1 MIKDERLDICKKI
14 QKEVSNNIIQNNLIK
29 NNDKIVVAVSGGPDS
44 MCLLTVLN
52 DLKSLFKKKYNINYE
67 LVVAHVNHSIRPES
81 ENEKIYVENVCEKLN
96 FKKISFRLS
105 DSTMPIYNAIME
117 KIGWKHTDK
126 TELFMSIDRNPKE
139 RKDLRLQSA
148 QGKIMM
154 PEESLIWV
162 PATIIHKLEGKVAEE
177 TLKKATNTKKNS
189 KYRYNKIYPI
199 ASLAFMC
206 AIIMAIVLPNKSMA
220 PINEVTDEQTK
231 ISQEL
236 PKVEN
241 FKNLYAMLKARDTKR
256 YYIDDMLSVDSITNA
271 NSKNETATNEVANDY
286 SKTNTQVQGVDE
298 ADIVKTDGTYIYYLT
313 NEKLT
318 IINTENASQMKE
330 MSTIKFDET
339 FTPEEIFL
347 NNDKIIVIGKRY
359 EYDKTERKIGIDED
373 FLYPNYMDKTYTSA
387 KLYNVKDKTNP
398 TLERTV
404 EVEGDYLTARMI
416 GSNVYIASNKYMYY
430 AYICNTYKSTELNED
445 DFKPHYLDTATS
457 NETKSINFDCIY
469 YIPEFE
475 DTNYLNIVAFN
486 ITNNQEANVESYLG
500 AGEEIYASKE
510 NLYVTKTKY
519 DYERKNKT
527 SITTEI
533 YKFNL
538 NNANCTFAKAG
549 DVPGSVLNQ
558 FSMDECNGY
567 FRIATTDSTS
577 WNSESNTNNLYVL
590 NENLETIGKIEGL
603 AKGERIYSVRFMG
616 NRAYM
621 VTFVETDPLFVID
634 LSNPTTP
641 TVLGELK
648 IPGYSK
654 YLHPYDETHLI
665 GIGEDTEVVNYG
677 YGDRVVTNG
686 MKMAMFDVTD
696 PNNPQELYN
705 VKIGEKGTYSELLY
719 NHKALLFSKEKNIIA
734 FPISITDNDYKVTF
748 QGAIVYG
755 VSLEKGFELK
765 TKISNSATDYDR
777 YYSRNRVE
785 RIIYIK
791 DTLFTLSNGL
801 IKAVDLNTFE
811 TKGSIEL
818 N

>member
-1 MIKDERLDICKKI
+1 MSKKDYI
-14 QKEVSNNIIQNNLIK
+14 N
-29 NNDKIVVAVSGGPDS
+29 AVNEINVNE
-44 MCLLTVLN
+44 T
-52 DLKSLFKKKYNINYE
+52 LK
-67 LVVAHVNHSIRPES
+67 
-81 ENEKIYVENVCEKLN
+81 
-96 FKKISFRLS
+96 
-105 DSTMPIYNAIME
+105 
-117 KIGWKHTDK
+117 
-126 TELFMSIDRNPKE
+126 
-139 RKDLRLQSA
+139 Q
-148 QGKIMM
+148 
-154 PEESLIWV
+154 
-162 PATIIHKLEGKVAEE
+162 E

-500 AGEEIYASKE
+500 AGEEIYASK
-510 NLYVTKTKY
+510 YVPERRRKSTK
-519 DYERKNKT
+519 N
-527 SITTEI
+527 SIFWI
-533 YKFNL
+533 Y
-538 NNANCTFAKAG
+538 
-549 DVPGSVLNQ
+549 GS
-558 FSMDECNGY
+558 
-567 FRIATTDSTS
+567 
-577 WNSESNTNNLYVL
+577 
-590 NENLETIGKIEGL
+590 
-603 AKGERIYSVRFMG
+603 
-616 NRAYM
+616 
-621 VTFVETDPLFVID
+621 
-634 LSNPTTP
+634 
-641 TVLGELK
+641 LG
-648 IPGYSK
+648 
-654 YLHPYDETHLI
+654 T
-665 GIGEDTEVVNYG
+665 
-677 YGDRVVTNG
+677 
-686 MKMAMFDVTD
+686 A
-696 PNNPQELYN
+696 
-705 VKIGEKGTYSELLY
+705 
-719 NHKALLFSKEKNIIA
+719 
-734 FPISITDNDYKVTF
+734 
-748 QGAIVYG
+748 
-755 VSLEKGFELK
+755 
-765 TKISNSATDYDR
+765 
-777 YYSRNRVE
+777 
-785 RIIYIK
+785 
-791 DTLFTLSNGL
+791 
-801 IKAVDLNTFE
+801 
-811 TKGSIEL
+811 
-818 N
+818 

>member
-1 MIKDERLDICKKI
+1 MSKKDYIDAVNEIKVNE
-14 QKEVSNNIIQNNLIK
+14 E
-29 NNDKIVVAVSGGPDS
+29 
-44 MCLLTVLN
+44 
-52 DLKSLFKKKYNINYE
+52 LK
-67 LVVAHVNHSIRPES
+67 
-81 ENEKIYVENVCEKLN
+81 
-96 FKKISFRLS
+96 
-105 DSTMPIYNAIME
+105 
-117 KIGWKHTDK
+117 
-126 TELFMSIDRNPKE
+126 
-139 RKDLRLQSA
+139 Q
-148 QGKIMM
+148 
-154 PEESLIWV
+154 
-162 PATIIHKLEGKVAEE
+162 E
-177 TLKKATNTKKNS
+177 TLKKVTNTKKTP
-189 KYRYNKIYPI
+189 KYRFNKIYPI

-206 AIIMAIVLPNKSMA
+206 AIIMAIVLPNKIIA
-220 PINEVTDEQTK
+220 PINEVKYEQAK

-256 YYIDDMLSVDSITNA
+256 YYIEDMFSVDSITNE
-271 NSKNETATNEVANDY
+271 NSKNETATNEAADDY

-298 ADIVKTDGTYIYYLT
+298 ADIVKTDGTHIYYLA

-330 MSTIKFDET
+330 MSTIEFDET
-339 FTPEEIFL
+339 FTPEELFF
-347 NNDKIIVIGKRY
+347 NNDKIIVIGTRF
-359 EYDKTERKIGIDED
+359 EYDEREKRIGIDD
-373 FLYPNYMDKTYTSA
+373 DYLYPNYMDKTYTSA
-387 KLYNVKDKTNP
+387 KIYNVKDKTNP

-404 EVEGDYLTARMI
+404 EVEGSYLTARMI
-416 GSNVYIASNKYMYY
+416 DSNVYIASNKYMYY

-734 FPISITDNDYKVTF
+734 FPISITENDYKVTF

-818 N
+818 R

>member
-1 MIKDERLDICKKI
+1 MSKKDYINAVNEINVNETLKK
-14 QKEVSNNIIQNNLIK
+14 
-29 NNDKIVVAVSGGPDS
+29 
-44 MCLLTVLN
+44 
-52 DLKSLFKKKYNINYE
+52 
-67 LVVAHVNHSIRPES
+67 
-81 ENEKIYVENVCEKLN
+81 
-96 FKKISFRLS
+96 
-105 DSTMPIYNAIME
+105 
-117 KIGWKHTDK
+117 
-126 TELFMSIDRNPKE
+126 
-139 RKDLRLQSA
+139 
-148 QGKIMM
+148 
-154 PEESLIWV
+154 
-162 PATIIHKLEGKVAEE
+162 E

-206 AIIMAIVLPNKSMA
+206 AIIMAIVLPNKSIA

-339 FTPEEIFL
+339 FTPEELFL
-347 NNDKIIVIGKRY
+347 NNDKIIVIGTRY

-373 FLYPNYMDKTYTSA
+373 YLYPNYMDKTYTSA
-387 KLYNVKDKTNP
+387 KLYNVKDKINP

-734 FPISITDNDYKVTF
+734 FPISITENDYKVTF

>member
-1 MIKDERLDICKKI
+1 MSKKDYI
-14 QKEVSNNIIQNNLIK
+14 N
-29 NNDKIVVAVSGGPDS
+29 AVNEINVNE
-44 MCLLTVLN
+44 T
-52 DLKSLFKKKYNINYE
+52 LK
-67 LVVAHVNHSIRPES
+67 
-81 ENEKIYVENVCEKLN
+81 
-96 FKKISFRLS
+96 
-105 DSTMPIYNAIME
+105 
-117 KIGWKHTDK
+117 
-126 TELFMSIDRNPKE
+126 
-139 RKDLRLQSA
+139 Q
-148 QGKIMM
+148 
-154 PEESLIWV
+154 
-162 PATIIHKLEGKVAEE
+162 E

-206 AIIMAIVLPNKSMA
+206 AIIMAIVLPNKSIA

-339 FTPEEIFL
+339 FTPEELFL
-347 NNDKIIVIGKRY
+347 NDDKIIVIGTRY

-373 FLYPNYMDKTYTSA
+373 YLYPNYMDKTYTSA
-387 KLYNVKDKTNP
+387 KIYNVKDKTNP

-404 EVEGDYLTARMI
+404 EVEGSYLTARMI
-416 GSNVYIASNKYMYY
+416 DSNVYIASNKYMYY

-603 AKGERIYSVRFMG
+603 AKGERIYSVRFIG

-818 N
+818 H

>member
-1 MIKDERLDICKKI
+1 MSKKDYI
-14 QKEVSNNIIQNNLIK
+14 N
-29 NNDKIVVAVSGGPDS
+29 AVNEINVNE
-44 MCLLTVLN
+44 T
-52 DLKSLFKKKYNINYE
+52 LK
-67 LVVAHVNHSIRPES
+67 
-81 ENEKIYVENVCEKLN
+81 
-96 FKKISFRLS
+96 
-105 DSTMPIYNAIME
+105 
-117 KIGWKHTDK
+117 
-126 TELFMSIDRNPKE
+126 
-139 RKDLRLQSA
+139 Q
-148 QGKIMM
+148 
-154 PEESLIWV
+154 
-162 PATIIHKLEGKVAEE
+162 E

-206 AIIMAIVLPNKSMA
+206 AIIMAIVLPNKSIA

-339 FTPEEIFL
+339 FTPEELFL
-347 NNDKIIVIGKRY
+347 NNDKIIVIGTRY

-373 FLYPNYMDKTYTSA
+373 YLYPNYMDKTYTSA
-387 KLYNVKDKTNP
+387 KLYNVKDKINP

-430 AYICNTYKSTELNED
+430 AYICNMYKSTELNED

-686 MKMAMFDVTD
+686 MKMAMFDVAD

>member
-1 MIKDERLDICKKI
+1 MSKKDYI
-14 QKEVSNNIIQNNLIK
+14 N
-29 NNDKIVVAVSGGPDS
+29 AVNEINVNE
-44 MCLLTVLN
+44 T
-52 DLKSLFKKKYNINYE
+52 LK
-67 LVVAHVNHSIRPES
+67 
-81 ENEKIYVENVCEKLN
+81 
-96 FKKISFRLS
+96 
-105 DSTMPIYNAIME
+105 
-117 KIGWKHTDK
+117 
-126 TELFMSIDRNPKE
+126 
-139 RKDLRLQSA
+139 Q
-148 QGKIMM
+148 
-154 PEESLIWV
+154 
-162 PATIIHKLEGKVAEE
+162 E

-206 AIIMAIVLPNKSMA
+206 AIIMAIVLPNKSIA
-220 PINEVTDEQTK
+220 PINEVTAEQTK

-339 FTPEEIFL
+339 FTPEELFL
-347 NNDKIIVIGKRY
+347 NNDKLIVIGTRY

-373 FLYPNYMDKTYTSA
+373 YLYPNYMDKTYTSA
-387 KLYNVKDKTNP
+387 KLYNVKDKINP

-416 GSNVYIASNKYMYY
+416 DSNVYIASNKYMYY

-519 DYERKNKT
+519 DYEKNNKT

-621 VTFVETDPLFVID
+621 VTFVETDPLFIID

-665 GIGEDTEVVNYG
+665 GIGEDTDVVNYG

-734 FPISITDNDYKVTF
+734 FPISITENDYKVTF

-818 N
+818 H

>member
-1 MIKDERLDICKKI
+1 MSKKDYI
-14 QKEVSNNIIQNNLIK
+14 N
-29 NNDKIVVAVSGGPDS
+29 AVNEINVNE
-44 MCLLTVLN
+44 T
-52 DLKSLFKKKYNINYE
+52 LK
-67 LVVAHVNHSIRPES
+67 
-81 ENEKIYVENVCEKLN
+81 
-96 FKKISFRLS
+96 
-105 DSTMPIYNAIME
+105 
-117 KIGWKHTDK
+117 
-126 TELFMSIDRNPKE
+126 
-139 RKDLRLQSA
+139 Q
-148 QGKIMM
+148 
-154 PEESLIWV
+154 
-162 PATIIHKLEGKVAEE
+162 E

-387 KLYNVKDKTNP
+387 KLYNVKDKINP

-734 FPISITDNDYKVTF
+734 FPISITENDYKVTF

-818 N
+818 R

>member
-1 MIKDERLDICKKI
+1 MSKKDYIDAVNEIKVNE
-14 QKEVSNNIIQNNLIK
+14 E
-29 NNDKIVVAVSGGPDS
+29 
-44 MCLLTVLN
+44 
-52 DLKSLFKKKYNINYE
+52 LK
-67 LVVAHVNHSIRPES
+67 
-81 ENEKIYVENVCEKLN
+81 
-96 FKKISFRLS
+96 
-105 DSTMPIYNAIME
+105 
-117 KIGWKHTDK
+117 
-126 TELFMSIDRNPKE
+126 
-139 RKDLRLQSA
+139 Q
-148 QGKIMM
+148 
-154 PEESLIWV
+154 
-162 PATIIHKLEGKVAEE
+162 E
-177 TLKKATNTKKNS
+177 TLKKVTNTKKTP
-189 KYRYNKIYPI
+189 KYRFNKIYPI

-206 AIIMAIVLPNKSMA
+206 AIIMAIVLPNKIIA
-220 PINEVTDEQTK
+220 PINEVKYEQAK

-256 YYIDDMLSVDSITNA
+256 YYIEDMFSVDSITNE
-271 NSKNETATNEVANDY
+271 NSKNETATNEAADDY

-298 ADIVKTDGTYIYYLT
+298 ADIVKTDGTHIYYLA

-330 MSTIKFDET
+330 MSTIEFDET
-339 FTPEEIFL
+339 FTPEELFL
-347 NNDKIIVIGKRY
+347 NNDKIIVIGTRF
-359 EYDKTERKIGIDED
+359 EYDEREKRIGIDD
-373 FLYPNYMDKTYTSA
+373 DYLYPNYMDKTYTSA
-387 KLYNVKDKTNP
+387 KIYNVKDKTNP

-404 EVEGDYLTARMI
+404 EVEGSYLTARMI
-416 GSNVYIASNKYMYY
+416 DSNVYIASNKYMYY

-818 N
+818 R

>member
-1 MIKDERLDICKKI
+1 MSKKDYI
-14 QKEVSNNIIQNNLIK
+14 N
-29 NNDKIVVAVSGGPDS
+29 AVNEINVNE
-44 MCLLTVLN
+44 T
-52 DLKSLFKKKYNINYE
+52 LK
-67 LVVAHVNHSIRPES
+67 
-81 ENEKIYVENVCEKLN
+81 
-96 FKKISFRLS
+96 
-105 DSTMPIYNAIME
+105 
-117 KIGWKHTDK
+117 
-126 TELFMSIDRNPKE
+126 
-139 RKDLRLQSA
+139 Q
-148 QGKIMM
+148 
-154 PEESLIWV
+154 
-162 PATIIHKLEGKVAEE
+162 E

-387 KLYNVKDKTNP
+387 KIYNVKDKTNP

-404 EVEGDYLTARMI
+404 EVEGSYLTARMI
-416 GSNVYIASNKYMYY
+416 DSNVYIASNKYMYY

-777 YYSRNRVE
+777 YYSRNSVE

-818 N
+818 R

>member
-1 MIKDERLDICKKI
+1 MSKKDYI
-14 QKEVSNNIIQNNLIK
+14 N
-29 NNDKIVVAVSGGPDS
+29 AVNEINVNE
-44 MCLLTVLN
+44 T
-52 DLKSLFKKKYNINYE
+52 LK
-67 LVVAHVNHSIRPES
+67 
-81 ENEKIYVENVCEKLN
+81 
-96 FKKISFRLS
+96 
-105 DSTMPIYNAIME
+105 
-117 KIGWKHTDK
+117 
-126 TELFMSIDRNPKE
+126 
-139 RKDLRLQSA
+139 Q
-148 QGKIMM
+148 
-154 PEESLIWV
+154 
-162 PATIIHKLEGKVAEE
+162 E

-387 KLYNVKDKTNP
+387 KLYNVKDKTKP

>member
-1 MIKDERLDICKKI
+1 MSKKDYI
-14 QKEVSNNIIQNNLIK
+14 N
-29 NNDKIVVAVSGGPDS
+29 AVNEINVNE
-44 MCLLTVLN
+44 T
-52 DLKSLFKKKYNINYE
+52 LK
-67 LVVAHVNHSIRPES
+67 
-81 ENEKIYVENVCEKLN
+81 
-96 FKKISFRLS
+96 
-105 DSTMPIYNAIME
+105 
-117 KIGWKHTDK
+117 
-126 TELFMSIDRNPKE
+126 
-139 RKDLRLQSA
+139 Q
-148 QGKIMM
+148 
-154 PEESLIWV
+154 
-162 PATIIHKLEGKVAEE
+162 E

-206 AIIMAIVLPNKSMA
+206 AIIMAIVLPNKSIA
-220 PINEVTDEQTK
+220 PINEVTAEQTK

-241 FKNLYAMLKARDTKR
+241 FKNLYAMLKTRTTNR
-256 YYIDDMLSVDSITNA
+256 YTIDDMLSVDSTTNA

-339 FTPEEIFL
+339 FTPEELFL
-347 NNDKIIVIGKRY
+347 NNDKIIVIGTRY

-373 FLYPNYMDKTYTSA
+373 YLYPNYMDKTYTSA
-387 KLYNVKDKTNP
+387 KLYNVKDKINP

-665 GIGEDTEVVNYG
+665 GIGEDTDVVNYG

-734 FPISITDNDYKVTF
+734 FPVSITEDDYKVTF

-818 N
+818 R

>member
-1 MIKDERLDICKKI
+1 MSKKDYI
-14 QKEVSNNIIQNNLIK
+14 N
-29 NNDKIVVAVSGGPDS
+29 AVNEINVNE
-44 MCLLTVLN
+44 T
-52 DLKSLFKKKYNINYE
+52 LK
-67 LVVAHVNHSIRPES
+67 
-81 ENEKIYVENVCEKLN
+81 
-96 FKKISFRLS
+96 
-105 DSTMPIYNAIME
+105 
-117 KIGWKHTDK
+117 
-126 TELFMSIDRNPKE
+126 
-139 RKDLRLQSA
+139 Q
-148 QGKIMM
+148 
-154 PEESLIWV
+154 
-162 PATIIHKLEGKVAEE
+162 E

-206 AIIMAIVLPNKSMA
+206 AIIMAIVLPNKSIA
-220 PINEVTDEQTK
+220 PINEVTAEQTK

-330 MSTIKFDET
+330 ISTIKFDET
-339 FTPEEIFL
+339 FTPEELFL
-347 NNDKIIVIGKRY
+347 NNDKLIVIGTRY

-373 FLYPNYMDKTYTSA
+373 YLYPNYMDKTYTSA
-387 KLYNVKDKTNP
+387 KLYNVKDKINP

-416 GSNVYIASNKYMYY
+416 DSNVYIASNKYMYY

-519 DYERKNKT
+519 DYEKNNKT

-665 GIGEDTEVVNYG
+665 GIGEDTDVVNYG

-734 FPISITDNDYKVTF
+734 FPISITENDYKVTF

-818 N
+818 H

>member
-1 MIKDERLDICKKI
+1 MSKKDYI
-14 QKEVSNNIIQNNLIK
+14 N
-29 NNDKIVVAVSGGPDS
+29 AVNEINVNE
-44 MCLLTVLN
+44 T
-52 DLKSLFKKKYNINYE
+52 LK
-67 LVVAHVNHSIRPES
+67 
-81 ENEKIYVENVCEKLN
+81 
-96 FKKISFRLS
+96 
-105 DSTMPIYNAIME
+105 
-117 KIGWKHTDK
+117 
-126 TELFMSIDRNPKE
+126 
-139 RKDLRLQSA
+139 Q
-148 QGKIMM
+148 
-154 PEESLIWV
+154 
-162 PATIIHKLEGKVAEE
+162 E

-256 YYIDDMLSVDSITNA
+256 YYIDDMLSVDSTTNA

-373 FLYPNYMDKTYTSA
+373 YLYPNYMDKTYTSA
-387 KLYNVKDKTNP
+387 KLYNVKDKINP

-734 FPISITDNDYKVTF
+734 FPISITENDYKVTF

>member
-1 MIKDERLDICKKI
+1 MSKKDYI
-14 QKEVSNNIIQNNLIK
+14 N
-29 NNDKIVVAVSGGPDS
+29 AV
-44 MCLLTVLN
+44 N
-52 DLKSLFKKKYNINYE
+52 EIN
-67 LVVAHVNHSIRPES
+67 VN
-81 ENEKIYVENVCEKLN
+81 
-96 FKKISFRLS
+96 
-105 DSTMPIYNAIME
+105 
-117 KIGWKHTDK
+117 
-126 TELFMSIDRNPKE
+126 
-139 RKDLRLQSA
+139 
-148 QGKIMM
+148 
-154 PEESLIWV
+154 
-162 PATIIHKLEGKVAEE
+162 E
-177 TLKKATNTKKNS
+177 TLKQETLEKATNTKKNS

-206 AIIMAIVLPNKSMA
+206 AIIMAIVLPNKSFA

-241 FKNLYAMLKARDTKR
+241 FKNLYAMLKTRTTNR
-256 YYIDDMLSVDSITNA
+256 YTIDDMLSVDSTTNA

-373 FLYPNYMDKTYTSA
+373 YLYPNYMDKTYTSA
-387 KLYNVKDKTNP
+387 KLYNVKDKINP

-416 GSNVYIASNKYMYY
+416 GSNVYIVSNKYMYY

-519 DYERKNKT
+519 DYEKNNKT

-734 FPISITDNDYKVTF
+734 FPVSITENDYKVTF

-818 N
+818 R

>member
-1 MIKDERLDICKKI
+1 MSKKDYI
-14 QKEVSNNIIQNNLIK
+14 N
-29 NNDKIVVAVSGGPDS
+29 AVNEINVNE
-44 MCLLTVLN
+44 T
-52 DLKSLFKKKYNINYE
+52 LK
-67 LVVAHVNHSIRPES
+67 
-81 ENEKIYVENVCEKLN
+81 
-96 FKKISFRLS
+96 
-105 DSTMPIYNAIME
+105 
-117 KIGWKHTDK
+117 
-126 TELFMSIDRNPKE
+126 
-139 RKDLRLQSA
+139 Q
-148 QGKIMM
+148 
-154 PEESLIWV
+154 
-162 PATIIHKLEGKVAEE
+162 E

-206 AIIMAIVLPNKSMA
+206 AIIMAIVLPNKSIA

-373 FLYPNYMDKTYTSA
+373 YLYSNYMDKTYTSA
-387 KLYNVKDKTNP
+387 KLYNVKDKINP

-654 YLHPYDETHLI
+654 YLHPNDQTHLI
-665 GIGEDTEVVNYG
+665 AIGEDTEVVNYG

-734 FPISITDNDYKVTF
+734 FPISITENDYKVTF

>member
-1 MIKDERLDICKKI
+1 MSKKDYI
-14 QKEVSNNIIQNNLIK
+14 N
-29 NNDKIVVAVSGGPDS
+29 AVNEINVNE
-44 MCLLTVLN
+44 T
-52 DLKSLFKKKYNINYE
+52 LK
-67 LVVAHVNHSIRPES
+67 
-81 ENEKIYVENVCEKLN
+81 
-96 FKKISFRLS
+96 
-105 DSTMPIYNAIME
+105 
-117 KIGWKHTDK
+117 
-126 TELFMSIDRNPKE
+126 
-139 RKDLRLQSA
+139 Q
-148 QGKIMM
+148 
-154 PEESLIWV
+154 
-162 PATIIHKLEGKVAEE
+162 E

-549 DVPGSVLNQ
+549 EVPGSVLNQ

>member
-1 MIKDERLDICKKI
+1 MSKKDYI
-14 QKEVSNNIIQNNLIK
+14 N
-29 NNDKIVVAVSGGPDS
+29 AV
-44 MCLLTVLN
+44 N
-52 DLKSLFKKKYNINYE
+52 EIN
-67 LVVAHVNHSIRPES
+67 VNE
-81 ENEKIYVENVCEKLN
+81 
-96 FKKISFRLS
+96 
-105 DSTMPIYNAIME
+105 T
-117 KIGWKHTDK
+117 
-126 TELFMSIDRNPKE
+126 
-139 RKDLRLQSA
+139 RKQ
-148 QGKIMM
+148 
-154 PEESLIWV
+154 
-162 PATIIHKLEGKVAEE
+162 E

>member
-1 MIKDERLDICKKI
+1 MSKKDYI
-14 QKEVSNNIIQNNLIK
+14 N
-29 NNDKIVVAVSGGPDS
+29 AVNEINVNE
-44 MCLLTVLN
+44 T
-52 DLKSLFKKKYNINYE
+52 LK
-67 LVVAHVNHSIRPES
+67 
-81 ENEKIYVENVCEKLN
+81 
-96 FKKISFRLS
+96 
-105 DSTMPIYNAIME
+105 
-117 KIGWKHTDK
+117 
-126 TELFMSIDRNPKE
+126 
-139 RKDLRLQSA
+139 Q
-148 QGKIMM
+148 
-154 PEESLIWV
+154 
-162 PATIIHKLEGKVAEE
+162 E

-206 AIIMAIVLPNKSMA
+206 AIIMAIVLPNKSIA
-220 PINEVTDEQTK
+220 PINEVTAEQTK

-241 FKNLYAMLKARDTKR
+241 FKNLYAMLKTRTTNR
-256 YYIDDMLSVDSITNA
+256 YTIDDMLSVDSTTNA

-339 FTPEEIFL
+339 FTPEELFL
-347 NNDKIIVIGKRY
+347 NNDKIIVIGTRY

-373 FLYPNYMDKTYTSA
+373 YLYPNYMDKTYTSA
-387 KLYNVKDKTNP
+387 KLYNVKDKINP

-416 GSNVYIASNKYMYY
+416 DSNVYIASNKYMYY

-538 NNANCTFAKAG
+538 NNANCTLAKAG

-696 PNNPQELYN
+696 PNNPKELYN

-734 FPISITDNDYKVTF
+734 FPISITENDYKVTF

-818 N
+818 R

>member
-1 MIKDERLDICKKI
+1 MSKKDYINAVNEINVNETLKK
-14 QKEVSNNIIQNNLIK
+14 
-29 NNDKIVVAVSGGPDS
+29 
-44 MCLLTVLN
+44 
-52 DLKSLFKKKYNINYE
+52 
-67 LVVAHVNHSIRPES
+67 
-81 ENEKIYVENVCEKLN
+81 
-96 FKKISFRLS
+96 
-105 DSTMPIYNAIME
+105 
-117 KIGWKHTDK
+117 
-126 TELFMSIDRNPKE
+126 
-139 RKDLRLQSA
+139 
-148 QGKIMM
+148 
-154 PEESLIWV
+154 
-162 PATIIHKLEGKVAEE
+162 E

-206 AIIMAIVLPNKSMA
+206 AIIMAIVLPNKSIA

-339 FTPEEIFL
+339 FTPEELFL
-347 NNDKIIVIGKRY
+347 NNDKIIVIGTRY

-373 FLYPNYMDKTYTSA
+373 YLYPNYMDKTYTSA
-387 KLYNVKDKTNP
+387 KLYNVKDKINP

-577 WNSESNTNNLYVL
+577 WNSESNTNNLYVI

>member
-1 MIKDERLDICKKI
+1 MSKKDYI
-14 QKEVSNNIIQNNLIK
+14 N
-29 NNDKIVVAVSGGPDS
+29 AVNEINVNE
-44 MCLLTVLN
+44 T
-52 DLKSLFKKKYNINYE
+52 LK
-67 LVVAHVNHSIRPES
+67 
-81 ENEKIYVENVCEKLN
+81 
-96 FKKISFRLS
+96 
-105 DSTMPIYNAIME
+105 
-117 KIGWKHTDK
+117 
-126 TELFMSIDRNPKE
+126 
-139 RKDLRLQSA
+139 Q
-148 QGKIMM
+148 
-154 PEESLIWV
+154 
-162 PATIIHKLEGKVAEE
+162 E

-206 AIIMAIVLPNKSMA
+206 AIIMAIVLPNKSIA
-220 PINEVTDEQTK
+220 PINEVTAEQTK

-339 FTPEEIFL
+339 FTPEELFL
-347 NNDKIIVIGKRY
+347 NNDKLIVIGTRY

-373 FLYPNYMDKTYTSA
+373 YLYPNYMDKTYTSA
-387 KLYNVKDKTNP
+387 KLYNVKDKINP

-416 GSNVYIASNKYMYY
+416 DSNVYIASNKYMYY

-519 DYERKNKT
+519 DYEKNNKT

-665 GIGEDTEVVNYG
+665 GIGEDTDVVNYG

-734 FPISITDNDYKVTF
+734 FPVSITEDDYKVTF

-818 N
+818 R

>member
-1 MIKDERLDICKKI
+1 MSKKDYI
-14 QKEVSNNIIQNNLIK
+14 N
-29 NNDKIVVAVSGGPDS
+29 AVNEINVNE
-44 MCLLTVLN
+44 T
-52 DLKSLFKKKYNINYE
+52 LK
-67 LVVAHVNHSIRPES
+67 
-81 ENEKIYVENVCEKLN
+81 
-96 FKKISFRLS
+96 
-105 DSTMPIYNAIME
+105 
-117 KIGWKHTDK
+117 
-126 TELFMSIDRNPKE
+126 
-139 RKDLRLQSA
+139 Q
-148 QGKIMM
+148 
-154 PEESLIWV
+154 
-162 PATIIHKLEGKVAEE
+162 E

-206 AIIMAIVLPNKSMA
+206 AIIMAIVLPNKSIA

-373 FLYPNYMDKTYTSA
+373 YLYPNYMDKTYTSA

-734 FPISITDNDYKVTF
+734 FPISITENDYKVTF

>member
-1 MIKDERLDICKKI
+1 MSKKDYI
-14 QKEVSNNIIQNNLIK
+14 N
-29 NNDKIVVAVSGGPDS
+29 AVNEINVNE
-44 MCLLTVLN
+44 T
-52 DLKSLFKKKYNINYE
+52 LK
-67 LVVAHVNHSIRPES
+67 
-81 ENEKIYVENVCEKLN
+81 
-96 FKKISFRLS
+96 
-105 DSTMPIYNAIME
+105 
-117 KIGWKHTDK
+117 
-126 TELFMSIDRNPKE
+126 
-139 RKDLRLQSA
+139 Q
-148 QGKIMM
+148 
-154 PEESLIWV
+154 
-162 PATIIHKLEGKVAEE
+162 E

-206 AIIMAIVLPNKSMA
+206 AIIMAIVLPNKSIA

-373 FLYPNYMDKTYTSA
+373 YLYPNYMDKTYTSA
-387 KLYNVKDKTNP
+387 KLYNVKDKINP

-734 FPISITDNDYKVTF
+734 FPISITENDYKVTF

-818 N
+818 R